1 MTKFSMFLF
10 VIIHQDEVIAYASR
24 LEDLWEHFK
33 NYLGSQD
40 HVDRFK
46 KIMEEQPNITG
57 KIQSFSFIIEGKEYH
72 FQQLEKRIKR

>member
-24 LEDLWEHFK
+24 LEDLWERFG
-33 NYLGSQD
+33 NYLGSQG
-40 HVDRFK
+40 HVDRFRK
-46 KIMEEQPNITG
+46 MVEEQQILAG
-57 KIQSFSFIIEGKEYH
+57 KIQSFSFIIEGNEYH